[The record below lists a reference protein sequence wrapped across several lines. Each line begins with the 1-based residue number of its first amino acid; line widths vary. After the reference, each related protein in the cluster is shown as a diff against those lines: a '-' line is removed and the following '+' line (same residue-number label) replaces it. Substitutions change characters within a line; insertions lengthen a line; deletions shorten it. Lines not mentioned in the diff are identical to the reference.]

1 MTQINDVS
9 LDHGLLTQELKYNA
23 KHVIQYIE
31 K

>member
-1 MTQINDVS
+1 MTQVDGDN